1 MQMFLCSINS
11 ITKLLY
17 SPEDGTGITNTPLS
31 ANDLLDELSKDE
43 PEIIDLDDKSKEKVK
58 GDKEKEIEEIPE
70 KDDEEKDGKER
81 SLEDELEEDLSEE
94 EVDDEKLELA
104 LPVSKR
110 AILAKYPNLFKE
122 FPDLEKSYYRERAFS
137 ELLPTP
143 ADAKEAVEARDT
155 LNSFEA
161 DLHNGNT
168 EKILASVKQTDVGA
182 FHKLVDNYLPNL
194 AKVDKDAYHH
204 VVGNVIKSTII
215 SMIQEGRSSQNET
228 LEVAAQIL
236 NQFVFATSKFE
247 PITNLSGT
255 DDKVD
260 PRIAEIEKREKA
272 IVEREFERN
281 RDSINKRCENA
292 IRSTLDKNIDPKNSM
307 TDYVKG
313 YAISKAYEE
322 LSTLIEK
329 DIRFKSILDQMWKRA
344 FTSNF
349 NQESTDKIKSAYL
362 SKAKALLPA
371 IIKKHRNEALKGLG
385 KKVTEDSEDNTDKK
399 GPLPVG
405 RTRTSTSSSTSGKS
419 GNSEKDKAR
428 SIPKDVK
435 SIDYLM
441 QD

>member
-1 MQMFLCSINS
+1 MQMFLP
-11 ITKLLY
+11 KFRLFY
-17 SPEDGTGITNTPLS
+17 SPEDIAGTNTPLS
-31 ANDLLDELSKDE
+31 ANDLLDELGKDE
-43 PEIIDLDDKSKEKVK
+43 PEVIDLDDKSKEKVK
-58 GDKEKEIEEIPE
+58 GDKEEKVEEVPE
-70 KDDEEKDGKER
+70 KDEDEKDNKER
-81 SLEDELEEDLSEE
+81 SLEDELEEDLTEE
-94 EVDDEKLELA
+94 EIDDEKLELA

-155 LNSFEA
+155 LNNFEA
-161 DLHNGNT
+161 DLREGNT
-168 EKILASVKQTDVGA
+168 ENILSLVKKSDNQG
-182 FHKLVDNYLPNL
+182 FNKLVDNLLPTL
-194 AKVDKDAYHH
+194 SKVDSNAYHH
-204 VVGNVIKSTII
+204 VVGNVIKSTIL
-215 SMIQEGRSSQNET
+215 SMLQEGRNSDNET
-228 LEVAAQIL
+228 LQVAAQIL
-236 NQFVFATSKFE
+236 NQFVFASSKFE
-247 PITNLSGT
+247 PITNLAGTT

-260 PRIAEIEKREKA
+260 PRLAEIDKREKA
-272 IVEREFERN
+272 LVTREFERS

-292 IRSTLDKNIDPKNSM
+292 IKATLDKNIDPKGSM

-313 YAISKAYEE
+313 YAISKASEE
-322 LSTLIEK
+322 LSKLIEK
-329 DIRFKSILDQMWKRA
+329 DVRFKGILDQMWKRA
-344 FTSNF
+344 FTNNF

-385 KKVTEDSEDNTDKK
+385 KRVTEDDNDTDKK
-399 GPLPVG
+399 GPLPAG
-405 RTRTSTSSSTSGKS
+405 RPRTSTSLSTSGKS
-419 GNSEKDKAR
+419 GNEKDKAR